1 MNITHPKISAAAP
14 GNYDCGYSLVR
25 RIAAGCLIASAVM
38 SSAVAGP
45 RDRDERA
52 AQAQALAQAQAQAQR
67 DSSRFERVQ
76 PRQDE
81 RRPFDARSFEAR
93 ADEQRRSLQIQQEQ
107 SNQESFRRSGR
118 LTPDERRDLRRQ
130 INEAG
135 QDLYPSQ
142 PRR

>member
-1 MNITHPKISAAAP
+1 MNITHTEISAAAP
-14 GNYDCGYSLVR
+14 GKYFCGYSLVR
-25 RIAAGCLIASAVM
+25 RIAAVCLIASAAM

-52 AQAQALAQAQAQAQR
+52 AQAQAQAQR
-67 DSSRFERVQ
+67 DSNRYERVQ

-81 RRPFDARSFEAR
+81 RRQFDSRSFEAR
-93 ADEQRRSLQIQQEQ
+93 ADEQRRSLQMQQEQ

-135 QDLYPSQ
+135 QDLYPSP